1 MGFRNPDSVF
11 VTPNLDAL
19 AADAVRLSNYYVHP
33 TCTPTRAALMTGRYA
48 ANVGLNLA
56 LIPGNPAGLEPRYP
70 TLPAHL
76 AAEGYSTHLVG
87 KWHLGGSMPKHHPL
101 RRGFD
106 SFYGLL
112 GGGFNHVTKQCGGGR
127 YDLWRGHEPEWENQT
142 HATELLNDEAL
153 RVVSQQLD
161 NDSDKPFFLFLSHPA
176 PHDPLMAPERL
187 QQRCAHIPNRRR
199 RLSCAMVAGIDEG
212 VGQLVDL
219 LRTRGVLDNT
229 VIAYS
234 VDNGGVPYA
243 GALNYPVRGAKTTVY
258 EGGVRVPGFIY
269 APRHLG
275 KNVDFHG
282 LFHVADFFPTFAAI
296 VNSTQRIEKAGELD
310 GVDQLQS
317 LQKND
322 GLDHA
327 RTSVHIHRDLDR
339 DSHAYR
345 RGPWKLIVG
354 HHFVPFFFSKVY
366 GEMTSGWLV
375 EGGGWRDRM
384 LELLLTGMDRLL
396 GSENTLFVQ
405 YICWVVFDSANVGG
419 MARANQIGANDRTGL
434 WLFPYKSDLAFWRRQ
449 HTAEYPTVSLFNLDE
464 DPQVY

>member
-1 MGFRNPDSVF
+1 
-11 VTPNLDAL
+11 
-19 AADAVRLSNYYVHP
+19 
-33 TCTPTRAALMTGRYA
+33 
-48 ANVGLNLA
+48 
-56 LIPGNPAGLEPRYP
+56 
-70 TLPAHL
+70 
-76 AAEGYSTHLVG
+76 
-87 KWHLGGSMPKHHPL
+87 
-101 RRGFD
+101 
-106 SFYGLL
+106 
-112 GGGFNHVTKQCGGGR
+112 
-127 YDLWRGHEPEWENQT
+127 
-142 HATELLNDEAL
+142 
-153 RVVSQQLD
+153 
-161 NDSDKPFFLFLSHPA
+161 
-176 PHDPLMAPERL
+176 
-187 QQRCAHIPNRRR
+187 
-199 RLSCAMVAGIDEG
+199 MVAGIDEG
-212 VGQLVDL
+212 VGQRVDL

-243 GALNYPVRGAKTTVY
+243 GALNYPFRGAKTTVY

-275 KNVDFHG
+275 KNVDFPG